1 MAILRIA
8 RMGHPILMKSA
19 EPVLDPTAA
28 PILTLVIDMVETMM
42 DAPGIGLAAP
52 QVHAPLRVVV
62 YRLPE
67 GRVPL
72 DETRELTVLI
82 NPVITVLDE
91 TTELGTEGCLS
102 LPGMRGLVPRPVH
115 IRVQADTMGGETL
128 DYEAHEYHARVVQ
141 HECDHLDGILY
152 PMRMESLETFGY
164 IDEAERVVLST
175 PRQE

>member
-8 RMGHPILMKSA
+8 RMGHPILMKTA
-19 EPVLDPTAA
+19 EPVLDATAP
-28 PILTLVIDMVETMM
+28 PILTLVNDMVETMM

-72 DETRELTVLI
+72 DETRDLTVLI

-102 LPGMRGLVPRPVH
+102 LPGMRGLVPRPVRV
-115 IRVQADTMGGETL
+115 RVQAETLGGETL
-128 DYEAHEYHARVVQ
+128 DYEARGYHARVVQ

-164 IDEAERVVLST
+164 IEEAEKVILST

>member
-8 RMGHPILMKSA
+8 RMGHPILMTPA
-19 EPVLDPTAA
+19 EPVLDPTE
-28 PILTLVIDMVETMM
+28 PLITTLVSDMVETMI

-67 GRVPL
+67 GRVPA
-72 DETRELTVLI
+72 DEARELTVLI
-82 NPVITVLDE
+82 NPTITILDDA
-91 TTELGTEGCLS
+91 TDLDTEGCLS
-102 LPGMRGLVPRPVH
+102 LPGMRGEVPRAVH
-115 IRVQADTMGGETL
+115 VRIQADTLGGGKL
-128 DYEAHEYHARVVQ
+128 DYEAQGFHARVVQ

-152 PMRMESLETFGY
+152 PMRMESLKTFGY
-164 IDEAERVVLST
+164 IEEANKVVLST